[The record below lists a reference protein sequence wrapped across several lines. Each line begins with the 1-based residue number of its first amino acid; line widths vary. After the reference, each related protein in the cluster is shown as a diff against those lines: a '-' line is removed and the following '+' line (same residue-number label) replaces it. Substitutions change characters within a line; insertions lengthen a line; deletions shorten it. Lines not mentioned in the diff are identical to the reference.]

1 MESLPNPDGD
11 GWILSEE
18 QGELRARDLMDEIL
32 DKDNFNEAVR
42 QVVRNRG
49 AEGMDGMSV
58 LELPDYVEQHWDGL
72 YAELRTGRYRPKP
85 VRRVVIPKPDGGERN
100 LGVPTVLDRAVQQA
114 VAQVLSRIYE
124 PRFSE
129 RSFGFRPGK
138 GAHDAIV
145 TVRNDCDD
153 GYVWAVD
160 IDLSKY
166 FDTINHSILM
176 DILRRD
182 ITDETVL
189 ILIKRFLQS
198 GVMVDGVVQPTE
210 EGSPQ
215 GGNLSPLLANI
226 YLNEYDQVLEER
238 GHRFVRYADDLMIL
252 MRSEKGAH
260 RVMESSRKYL
270 EGVLKLRVNQAK
282 SRVAPVPGL
291 KYLGFTIYQR
301 TKDDKVSFRITIHPK
316 SVGRLKAKIRDV
328 LRKRVNS
335 VPAENRQ
342 KYLSAYLRGWL
353 AYYGLADMT
362 SLMEHLGKYIRR
374 KVRALLLKQWKRTF
388 TRWKKLTSI
397 QAEHGLDGNYI
408 APHHLWRTL
417 KYDGIWRMSNNP
429 FITRILH
436 NRYLESIGCP
446 NLLEMYK
453 ERHQILLNRRDTRVR
468 PVV

>member
-1 MESLPNPDGD
+1 MESRPNPDGD

-18 QGELRARDLMDEIL
+18 LGELRARDLMDEIL
-32 DKDNFNEAVR
+32 DRKNFEEAVR

-72 YAELRTGRYRPKP
+72 YVELRTGRYIPKP
-85 VRRVVIPKPDGGERN
+85 VRRVVIPKPDGGVRN

-114 VAQVLSRIYE
+114 VAQVLSGIYE
-124 PRFSE
+124 PKFSE

-138 GAHDAIV
+138 SAHDAIA
-145 TVRNDCDD
+145 TVRNDCED
-153 GYVWAVD
+153 GYIWVVD

-182 ITDETVL
+182 IRDETVL

-198 GVMVDGVVQPTE
+198 GVMVEGVVQPTE

-226 YLNEYDQVLEER
+226 YLNEYDRVLKER

-252 MRSEKGAH
+252 MRSEKGAQ

-270 EGVLKLRVNQAK
+270 EGTLKLRVNQAK
-282 SRVAPVPGL
+282 SRVAPVAGL
-291 KYLGFTIYQR
+291 KYLGFTIDQR
-301 TKDDKVSFRITIHPK
+301 SKDGTITHRIALHPK
-316 SVGRLKAKIRDV
+316 SAGRLKVKIRDV
-328 LRKRVNS
+328 LRKKGKS
-335 VPAENRQ
+335 VPVEDRL
-342 KYLSAYLRGWL
+342 KYLTAYLNGWL
-353 AYYGLADMT
+353 GYYGLAEMVC
-362 SLMEHLGKYIRR
+362 LMEHIGKYIRR
-374 KVRALLLKQWKRTF
+374 KVRALLLKQWKRTYRRGRNLQ
-388 TRWKKLTSI
+388 TIL
-397 QAEHGLDGNYI
+397 AEHGLEGVRISFRNMWKSI
-408 APHHLWRTL
+408 
-417 KYDGIWRMSNNP
+417 KYDGIWRMANNP
-429 FITRILH
+429 FITKILH

-446 NLLEMYK
+446 NMLNMYK